1 MSNVNLLSHR
11 IEKIRGRLSTL
22 YQHVNAS
29 SLSSVESSA
38 ELLPTALVELG
49 IVSESLQL
57 AMEELAQQQE
67 RLAAIQTKVEG
78 SQRRY
83 HNLFE
88 LIPNPY
94 LVTDTTFQI
103 QDANRAA
110 ADLFNIQQQFL
121 IGKPF
126 SSLILSEDLPLLQ
139 AKLSQI
145 HQRNRIEL
153 SVRLHRYCGG
163 YFAAN
168 LTVNAITDWETNS
181 IVLYWLLHDVT
192 ERKRVE
198 SSLNSSDYDPFKD
211 RSVHY
216 YSKGEIISLEPSKIW
231 LVSSGVAK
239 LTTLSDRGEEMLIGL
254 VRDSMIFGS
263 SLTALQTYQ
272 AIALTKV
279 QLVSIPLTE
288 IAQSPRLAQFLL
300 PLLEQRL
307 RQTESFLSIY
317 GQLRVENRLSHLL
330 SLLKQEIG
338 QPIEDGV
345 RLCVRLTH
353 HDFASVCCTTRVT
366 VTRLLG
372 KLQQEGKIAF
382 DSRNH
387 IILKDKLF

>member
-1 MSNVNLLSHR
+1 MSNVKFLSHR

-29 SLSSVESSA
+29 TLSSA

-67 RLAAIQTKVEG
+67 RLATVQAKVEG
-78 SQRRY
+78 AQRRY
-83 HNLFE
+83 QNLFE
-88 LIPNPY
+88 TIPNPY
-94 LVTDTTFQI
+94 LVTDTAFQI

-110 ADLFNIQQQFL
+110 SELFNLQQQFL
-121 IGKPF
+121 IGK
-126 SSLILSEDLPLLQ
+126 SLTSLILNEDLPLFQ

-145 HQRNRIEL
+145 HQRNRIEFA
-153 SVRLHRYCGG
+153 VRLHRYCGG
-163 YFAAN
+163 YFNASLIAN
-168 LTVNAITDWETNS
+168 VTFDEETNS
-181 IVLYWLLHDVT
+181 TILYWLLHDIT

-198 SSLNSSDYDPFKD
+198 SALDCSDYDPFKD
-211 RSVHY
+211 RSIHY

-231 LVSSGVAK
+231 LVASGVAK

-272 AIALTKV
+272 AIALSKV

-288 IAQSPRLAQFLL
+288 IAQTPRLAQFLL

-317 GQLRVENRLSHLL
+317 GQLRVENRLSHFL

-338 QPIEDGV
+338 QPVEEGT

-372 KLQQEGKIAF
+372 KLQQEGKITF

-387 IILKDKLF
+387 IILKD

>member
-11 IEKIRGRLSTL
+11 IEKIRGRLSAL
-22 YQHVNAS
+22 YQNVNAS
-29 SLSSVESSA
+29 TLSSA
-38 ELLPTALVELG
+38 DLLPTALVELG

-57 AMEELAQQQE
+57 AMEELARQQDLFANVQK
-67 RLAAIQTKVEG
+67 KVEG
-78 SQRRY
+78 GQHRY
-83 HNLFE
+83 QTLFE
-88 LIPNPY
+88 LIPTPY
-94 LVTDTTFQI
+94 LVTDSDLQI
-103 QDANRAA
+103 QEANRAA
-110 ADLFNIQQQFL
+110 AELFNTQQQFL
-121 IGKPF
+121 SGK
-126 SSLILSEDLPLLQ
+126 SLAHLVLAEDLPLLQ

-153 SVRLHRYCGG
+153 SGRLHRYCGN
-163 YFAAN
+163 YFNAN
-168 LTVNAITDWETNS
+168 LTISATTDWETGEN
-181 IVLYWLLHDVT
+181 VLYWLLQDVT
-192 ERKRVE
+192 ESKRVE
-198 SSLNSSDYDPFKD
+198 SALQSADYDAFKD
-211 RSVHY
+211 RSLHY

-231 LVSSGVAK
+231 LVASGVAK

-272 AIALTKV
+272 AIALSKM

-288 IAQSPRLAQFLL
+288 ISQSPRLAQFLL

-338 QPIEDGV
+338 QPVEDGV
-345 RLCVRLTH
+345 RLRVRLTH

-372 KLQQEGKIAF
+372 KLQQEGKITF

-387 IILKDKLF
+387 IIVKEDV

>member
-11 IEKIRGRLSTL
+11 IERIRGRLSAL
-22 YQHVNAS
+22 YQNVNSAT
-29 SLSSVESSA
+29 LSSA
-38 ELLPTALVELG
+38 DLLPTALVELG

-57 AMEELAQQQE
+57 AMEELARQQE
-67 RLAAIQTKVEG
+67 LFANVQKKVEG
-78 SQRRY
+78 GQQRY
-83 HNLFE
+83 QTLFE
-88 LIPNPY
+88 LIPTPY
-94 LVTDTTFQI
+94 LVTDSDLQV

-110 ADLFNIQQQFL
+110 AELFNTQQQLL
-121 IGKPF
+121 IGK
-126 SSLILSEDLPLLQ
+126 LLAHLVLAEDLPLLQ

-153 SVRLHRYCGG
+153 SARLHRYCGN
-163 YFAAN
+163 YFNAN
-168 LTVNAITDWETNS
+168 LTISATTDWETGAT
-181 IVLYWLLHDVT
+181 VLYWLLQDVT
-192 ERKRVE
+192 ESKRVE
-198 SSLNSSDYDPFKD
+198 SALQGADYDPFKD
-211 RSVHY
+211 RSLHY

-231 LVSSGVAK
+231 LVASGVAK

-272 AIALTKV
+272 AIALSKM

-288 IAQSPRLAQFLL
+288 ISQSPRLAQFLL

-345 RLCVRLTH
+345 RLRVRLTH

-387 IILKDKLF
+387 IIVKEDI